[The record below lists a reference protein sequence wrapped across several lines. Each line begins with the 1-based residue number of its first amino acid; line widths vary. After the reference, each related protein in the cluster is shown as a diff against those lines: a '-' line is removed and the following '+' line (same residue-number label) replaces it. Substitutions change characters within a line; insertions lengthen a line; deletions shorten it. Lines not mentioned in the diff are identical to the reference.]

1 MSNTFEPGP
10 IGEEAAKLLAAA
22 GDWFH
27 RTLGD
32 PATARIA
39 TGAPECAWCPL
50 CQLISVLRGDR
61 PEITEKLAETQAAVA
76 GLLRALADAAG
87 AMNPHAAQH
96 PNGSRVQKIDLGDER
111 DDQSDGN

>member
-1 MSNTFEPGP
+1 MTGFHGEPGP

-22 GDWFH
+22 QDWFH

-32 PATARIA
+32 PAAARIA

-61 PEITEKLAETQAAVA
+61 PEISEKLAETQAAVA
-76 GLLRALADAAG
+76 GLLHALADGVGGFRPSA
-87 AMNPHAAQH
+87 H
-96 PNGSRVQKIDLGDER
+96 PNEGRVQKIDLDDDEWDGD
-111 DDQSDGN
+111 